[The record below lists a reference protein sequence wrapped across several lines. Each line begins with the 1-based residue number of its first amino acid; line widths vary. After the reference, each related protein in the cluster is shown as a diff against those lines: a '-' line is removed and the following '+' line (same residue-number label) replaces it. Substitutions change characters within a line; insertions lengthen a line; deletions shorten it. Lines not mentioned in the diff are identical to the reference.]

1 LSGRRVHERYVCEL
15 PIVLIHGEREYPG
28 TATNISLGGM
38 YVVTD
43 ALIEYGTT
51 IKARFRLPAL
61 KEDTE
66 CDVVVRWKKPDGVG
80 AQFGSLRAKEVW
92 GLNQLFKGLEVEPEQ

>member
-1 LSGRRVHERYVCEL
+1 MSGRRVHERYVCEL
-15 PIVLIHGEREYPG
+15 PILLIHDGQEFPG

-38 YVVTD
+38 YVVTEAAFD
-43 ALIEYGTT
+43 YGTS

-61 KEDTE
+61 KQDTE

-92 GLNQLFKGLEVEPEQ
+92 GLNQLFKGLDVEPER

>member
-15 PIVLIHGEREYPG
+15 PIVLVHDGQELTG

-38 YVVTD
+38 YVVID
-43 ALIEYGTT
+43 AQIDYGTT
-51 IKARFRLPAL
+51 LKARFRLPAL
-61 KEDTE
+61 KEETE
-66 CDVVVRWKKPDGVG
+66 CEVVVRWKKPDGVG

-92 GLNQLFKGLEVEPEQ
+92 GLNQFFKGLDVEPER

>member
-1 LSGRRVHERYVCEL
+1 MSGRRVHERYICEL
-15 PIVLIHGEREYPG
+15 PIVLIHEGKELSG
-28 TATNISLGGM
+28 IATNISLGGM

-43 ALIEYGTT
+43 ASIAFGTT
-51 IKARFRLPAL
+51 LRARFRLPAL

-66 CDVVVRWKKPDGVG
+66 CEVVIRWKKPDGVG

-92 GLNQLFKGLEVEPEQ
+92 GLNQLFKGLPTEPEH